1 MSKKL
6 DRMKSQKAQAEQKLR
21 YYQHQEKMLEHRIP
35 ELTSKARTHRLCTRG
50 GMLESFLI
58 CPGELTD
65 DQVMELLKLSFRQ
78 QEVVLALSKMIHDL
92 QEARDVR
99 SNPIVI
105 GRNYTPFRCNC
116 GLADGLMK
124 PVWRSVRHPDF
135 IPRKTAFSLRCSAAI
150 LLQLSPRAETHPRS
164 IPGQRAQP
172 NTIPDRSSRA
182 ILSDGLFV

>member
-21 YYQHQEKMLEHRIP
+21 
-35 ELTSKARTHRLCTRG
+35 KARTHRLCTRG

-92 QEARDVR
+92 QEARDV
-99 SNPIVI
+99 P
-105 GRNYTPFRCNC
+105 T
-116 GLADGLMK
+116 
-124 PVWRSVRHPDF
+124 
-135 IPRKTAFSLRCSAAI
+135 
-150 LLQLSPRAETHPRS
+150 LL
-164 IPGQRAQP
+164 
-172 NTIPDRSSRA
+172 
-182 ILSDGLFV
+182 